1 MRDDLIKNCYIS
13 SFDIEDSSLK
23 HLMII
28 GTKCLIDN
36 KLQRN
41 VYVDN
46 NRLKD
51 ELIYFNFYESKPQYS
66 DVLNVLLPLILSNT
80 NIQKSEEEVL
90 ALIQKYVRYLKKE
103 QYLFDYILAS
113 VLYNSLIHNLID
125 NKDMEYEEILQS
137 IKEKVIGLQIEL
149 DKTSMIKFQMARIK
163 AIQVIDNYIDLK
175 ICDYEENEIITN
187 LLNVIYDIYMED
199 REVIN
204 DGLLSIKKSILSILS
219 ADANLNIDNID
230 FISSMAMYITK
241 LRKYSINKSSYNTSS
256 DPRSLI
262 NLNKGDTIVD
272 PILNKIQ
279 VISKDFCD
287 NVLRSSLVSV
297 KKQSSFTILFLSSM
311 KSLFL
316 VFLPVNSSDFMIN
329 NKSLFDKSLILT

>member
-287 NVLRSSLVSV
+287 NVLIISIKSKSG
-297 KKQSSFTILFLSSM
+297 QYTFSF
-311 KSLFL
+311 KR
-316 VFLPVNSSDFMIN
+316 V
-329 NKSLFDKSLILT
+329 

>member
-66 DVLNVLLPLILSNT
+66 DILNVLLPLILSNT

-287 NVLRSSLVSV
+287 NVLRISIKSKSG
-297 KKQSSFTILFLSSM
+297 QYTFSF
-311 KSLFL
+311 KR
-316 VFLPVNSSDFMIN
+316 V
-329 NKSLFDKSLILT
+329 

>member
-163 AIQVIDNYIDLK
+163 AIQVIDNYIYLK

-187 LLNVIYDIYMED
+187 LLNVIYDIYLED

-287 NVLRSSLVSV
+287 NVLRISIKSKSG
-297 KKQSSFTILFLSSM
+297 QYTFSF
-311 KSLFL
+311 KR
-316 VFLPVNSSDFMIN
+316 V
-329 NKSLFDKSLILT
+329 

>member
-51 ELIYFNFYESKPQYS
+51 ELIYFNFYDSKPQYS

-137 IKEKVIGLQIEL
+137 IKEKVIGLKIEL

-287 NVLRSSLVSV
+287 NVLRISIKSKSG
-297 KKQSSFTILFLSSM
+297 QYTFSF
-311 KSLFL
+311 KR
-316 VFLPVNSSDFMIN
+316 V
-329 NKSLFDKSLILT
+329 

>member
-287 NVLRSSLVSV
+287 NVLRIYIKSKSG
-297 KKQSSFTILFLSSM
+297 QYTFSF
-311 KSLFL
+311 KR
-316 VFLPVNSSDFMIN
+316 V
-329 NKSLFDKSLILT
+329 

>member
-113 VLYNSLIHNLID
+113 VLYNSLIHNW
-125 NKDMEYEEILQS
+125 
-137 IKEKVIGLQIEL
+137 
-149 DKTSMIKFQMARIK
+149 
-163 AIQVIDNYIDLK
+163 
-175 ICDYEENEIITN
+175 ITN
-187 LLNVIYDIYMED
+187 RV
-199 REVIN
+199 R
-204 DGLLSIKKSILSILS
+204 
-219 ADANLNIDNID
+219 
-230 FISSMAMYITK
+230 
-241 LRKYSINKSSYNTSS
+241 
-256 DPRSLI
+256 
-262 NLNKGDTIVD
+262 
-272 PILNKIQ
+272 
-279 VISKDFCD
+279 
-287 NVLRSSLVSV
+287 
-297 KKQSSFTILFLSSM
+297 
-311 KSLFL
+311 
-316 VFLPVNSSDFMIN
+316 
-329 NKSLFDKSLILT
+329 

>member
-204 DGLLSIKKSILSILS
+204 YWLLSIKKSILSILS

-287 NVLRSSLVSV
+287 NVLRISIKSKSG
-297 KKQSSFTILFLSSM
+297 QYTFSF
-311 KSLFL
+311 KR
-316 VFLPVNSSDFMIN
+316 V
-329 NKSLFDKSLILT
+329 

>member
-241 LRKYSINKSSYNTSS
+241 FRKYSINKSSYNTSS

-262 NLNKGDTIVD
+262 NLNKGDTIVY

-287 NVLRSSLVSV
+287 NVLRISIKSKSG
-297 KKQSSFTILFLSSM
+297 QYTFSF
-311 KSLFL
+311 KR
-316 VFLPVNSSDFMIN
+316 V
-329 NKSLFDKSLILT
+329 

>member
-137 IKEKVIGLQIEL
+137 IKEKVIGLKIEL

-287 NVLRSSLVSV
+287 NVLRISIKSKSG
-297 KKQSSFTILFLSSM
+297 QYTFSF
-311 KSLFL
+311 KR
-316 VFLPVNSSDFMIN
+316 V
-329 NKSLFDKSLILT
+329 

>member
-163 AIQVIDNYIDLK
+163 AIQIIDNYIDLK

-287 NVLRSSLVSV
+287 NVLRISIKSKSG
-297 KKQSSFTILFLSSM
+297 QYTFSF
-311 KSLFL
+311 KR
-316 VFLPVNSSDFMIN
+316 V
-329 NKSLFDKSLILT
+329 

>member
-287 NVLRSSLVSV
+287 YVLRISIKSKSG
-297 KKQSSFTILFLSSM
+297 QDTCSF
-311 KSLFL
+311 KR
-316 VFLPVNSSDFMIN
+316 V
-329 NKSLFDKSLILT
+329 

>member
-204 DGLLSIKKSILSILS
+204 DGLLSIKKSILSILGEEI
-219 ADANLNIDNID
+219 NQNIDNID
-230 FISSMAMYITK
+230 FILSMSQYITK
-241 LRKYSINKSSYNTSS
+241 LRIYKINKKIYDKKS
-256 DPRSLI
+256 DPRALISL
-262 NLNKGDTIVD
+262 NVGDEYID
-272 PILNKIQ
+272 PIFNKIE
-279 VISKDFCD
+279 VLSKEFSE
-287 NVLRSSLVSV
+287 N
-297 KKQSSFTILFLSSM
+297 ILKLKLKA
-311 KSLFL
+311 KSGIYILKF
-316 VFLPVNSSDFMIN
+316 I
-329 NKSLFDKSLILT
+329 KS

>member
-51 ELIYFNFYESKPQYS
+51 ELIYFNFYDSKPQYS

-103 QYLFDYILAS
+103 QYLFDYILTS

-287 NVLRSSLVSV
+287 NVLRISIKSKSG
-297 KKQSSFTILFLSSM
+297 QYTFSF
-311 KSLFL
+311 KR
-316 VFLPVNSSDFMIN
+316 V
-329 NKSLFDKSLILT
+329 

>member
-51 ELIYFNFYESKPQYS
+51 ELIYFNFYDSKPQYS

-199 REVIN
+199 RAVIN

-287 NVLRSSLVSV
+287 NVLRISIKSKSG
-297 KKQSSFTILFLSSM
+297 QYTFSF
-311 KSLFL
+311 KR
-316 VFLPVNSSDFMIN
+316 V
-329 NKSLFDKSLILT
+329 

>member
-187 LLNVIYDIYMED
+187 LLNVIYDIYIED

-287 NVLRSSLVSV
+287 NVLRIS
-297 KKQSSFTILFLSSM
+297 I
-311 KSLFL
+311 KS
-316 VFLPVNSSDFMIN
+316 
-329 NKSLFDKSLILT
+329 KSGQYTFNFKRV

>member
-279 VISKDFCD
+279 VISKDICD
-287 NVLRSSLVSV
+287 NVLRISIKSKSG
-297 KKQSSFTILFLSSM
+297 QYTFSF
-311 KSLFL
+311 KR
-316 VFLPVNSSDFMIN
+316 V
-329 NKSLFDKSLILT
+329 

>member
-46 NRLKD
+46 NRFKD

-187 LLNVIYDIYMED
+187 LLNVIYDIYIED

-287 NVLRSSLVSV
+287 NVLRIS
-297 KKQSSFTILFLSSM
+297 I
-311 KSLFL
+311 KS
-316 VFLPVNSSDFMIN
+316 
-329 NKSLFDKSLILT
+329 KSGQYTFNFKRV

>member
-46 NRLKD
+46 NRFKD

-187 LLNVIYDIYMED
+187 LLNVIYDIYIED

-256 DPRSLI
+256 EPRSLI

-287 NVLRSSLVSV
+287 NVLRISIKSKSG
-297 KKQSSFTILFLSSM
+297 QYTFSF
-311 KSLFL
+311 KR
-316 VFLPVNSSDFMIN
+316 V
-329 NKSLFDKSLILT
+329 

>member
-287 NVLRSSLVSV
+287 NVSRISIKSKSG
-297 KKQSSFTILFLSSM
+297 QYTFSF
-311 KSLFL
+311 KR
-316 VFLPVNSSDFMIN
+316 V
-329 NKSLFDKSLILT
+329 

>member
-204 DGLLSIKKSILSILS
+204 DGILSIKKSILSILS

-287 NVLRSSLVSV
+287 NVLRISIKSKSG
-297 KKQSSFTILFLSSM
+297 QYTFSF
-311 KSLFL
+311 KR
-316 VFLPVNSSDFMIN
+316 V
-329 NKSLFDKSLILT
+329 

>member
-287 NVLRSSLVSV
+287 NVLRISIKSKSG
-297 KKQSSFTILFLSSM
+297 QYTFSF
-311 KSLFL
+311 KR
-316 VFLPVNSSDFMIN
+316 V
-329 NKSLFDKSLILT
+329 

>member
-46 NRLKD
+46 NRFKD

-287 NVLRSSLVSV
+287 NVLRIS
-297 KKQSSFTILFLSSM
+297 I
-311 KSLFL
+311 KS
-316 VFLPVNSSDFMIN
+316 
-329 NKSLFDKSLILT
+329 KSGQYTFNFKRV

>member
-46 NRLKD
+46 NRLND
-51 ELIYFNFYESKPQYS
+51 ELLYFNFYESKPQYS

-287 NVLRSSLVSV
+287 NVLRISIKSKSG
-297 KKQSSFTILFLSSM
+297 QYTFSF
-311 KSLFL
+311 KR
-316 VFLPVNSSDFMIN
+316 V
-329 NKSLFDKSLILT
+329 

>member
-175 ICDYEENEIITN
+175 ICDYAENELITN
-187 LLNVIYDIYMED
+187 LLNVIYDIYIED
-199 REVIN
+199 RECLN
-204 DGLLSIKKSILSILS
+204 DGILSMKKSILSILS

-287 NVLRSSLVSV
+287 NVLRISIKSKSG
-297 KKQSSFTILFLSSM
+297 QYTFSF
-311 KSLFL
+311 KR
-316 VFLPVNSSDFMIN
+316 V
-329 NKSLFDKSLILT
+329 

>member
-175 ICDYEENEIITN
+175 IGDYEENEIITN

-204 DGLLSIKKSILSILS
+204 EGLLSIKKSILSILS

-287 NVLRSSLVSV
+287 NVLRISIKSKSG
-297 KKQSSFTILFLSSM
+297 QYTFSF
-311 KSLFL
+311 KR
-316 VFLPVNSSDFMIN
+316 V
-329 NKSLFDKSLILT
+329 

>member
-103 QYLFDYILAS
+103 EYLFDYILAS

-287 NVLRSSLVSV
+287 NVLRISIKSKSG
-297 KKQSSFTILFLSSM
+297 QYTFSF
-311 KSLFL
+311 KR
-316 VFLPVNSSDFMIN
+316 V
-329 NKSLFDKSLILT
+329 

>member
-46 NRLKD
+46 NRFKD

-199 REVIN
+199 RAVIN

-287 NVLRSSLVSV
+287 NVLRISIKSKSG
-297 KKQSSFTILFLSSM
+297 QYTFSF
-311 KSLFL
+311 KR
-316 VFLPVNSSDFMIN
+316 V
-329 NKSLFDKSLILT
+329 

>member
-204 DGLLSIKKSILSILS
+204 NGLLSIKKSILSILS

-287 NVLRSSLVSV
+287 NVLRISIKSKSG
-297 KKQSSFTILFLSSM
+297 QYTFSF
-311 KSLFL
+311 KR
-316 VFLPVNSSDFMIN
+316 V
-329 NKSLFDKSLILT
+329 

>member
-66 DVLNVLLPLILSNT
+66 DVLNVLVPLILSNT

-90 ALIQKYVRYLKKE
+90 ALFQKYVRYLKKE

-287 NVLRSSLVSV
+287 NVLRISIKSKSG
-297 KKQSSFTILFLSSM
+297 QYTFSF
-311 KSLFL
+311 KR
-316 VFLPVNSSDFMIN
+316 V
-329 NKSLFDKSLILT
+329 

>member
-1 MRDDLIKNCYIS
+1 MKDDLIKNCYIS
-13 SFDIEDSSLK
+13 SFDIEDTSLK

-46 NRLKD
+46 KRLKD
-51 ELIYFNFYESKPQYS
+51 ELIYFNFYENKPQYM
-66 DVLNVLLPLILSNT
+66 DVLNVLLSLILSNT
-80 NIQKSEEEVL
+80 NIQKSEDEVL
-90 ALIQKYVRYLKKE
+90 SLIQKYVKYLKRDK
-103 QYLFDYILAS
+103 YLFDYILAS

-125 NKDMEYEEILQS
+125 NPNLEYEEILQS
-137 IKEKVIGLQIEL
+137 IKEKMIGLQIEL
-149 DKTSMIKFQMARIK
+149 DKASMIKFQMARIK
-163 AIQVIDNYIDLK
+163 AIQIIDNYIDLK

-287 NVLRSSLVSV
+287 NVLRISIKSKSG
-297 KKQSSFTILFLSSM
+297 QYTFSF
-311 KSLFL
+311 KR
-316 VFLPVNSSDFMIN
+316 V
-329 NKSLFDKSLILT
+329 

>member
-149 DKTSMIKFQMARIK
+149 DKNSMIKFQMARIK

-287 NVLRSSLVSV
+287 NVLRISIKSKSG
-297 KKQSSFTILFLSSM
+297 QYTFSF
-311 KSLFL
+311 KR
-316 VFLPVNSSDFMIN
+316 V
-329 NKSLFDKSLILT
+329 

>member
-287 NVLRSSLVSV
+287 NVLRI
-297 KKQSSFTILFLSSM
+297 SF
-311 KSLFL
+311 KS
-316 VFLPVNSSDFMIN
+316 
-329 NKSLFDKSLILT
+329 KSGQYTFSFKRV

>member
-1 MRDDLIKNCYIS
+1 MKDDLIKNCYIS
-13 SFDIEDSSLK
+13 SFDIEDTSLK

-80 NIQKSEEEVL
+80 NIQKSEDEVL
-90 ALIQKYVRYLKKE
+90 SLIQKYVKYLKRDK
-103 QYLFDYILAS
+103 YLFDYILAS

-125 NKDMEYEEILQS
+125 NPNLEYEEILQS
-137 IKEKVIGLQIEL
+137 IKEKMIGLQIEL
-149 DKTSMIKFQMARIK
+149 DKASMIKFQMARIK
-163 AIQVIDNYIDLK
+163 AIQIIDNYIDLK
-175 ICDYEENEIITN
+175 ICDYAENELITN
-187 LLNVIYDIYMED
+187 LLNVIYDIYIED
-199 REVIN
+199 RECLN
-204 DGLLSIKKSILSILS
+204 DGILSMKKSILSILS
-219 ADANLNIDNID
+219 AEANLNIDNID

-287 NVLRSSLVSV
+287 NVLRISIKSKSG
-297 KKQSSFTILFLSSM
+297 QYTFSF
-311 KSLFL
+311 KR
-316 VFLPVNSSDFMIN
+316 V
-329 NKSLFDKSLILT
+329 

>member
-113 VLYNSLIHNLID
+113 VLNNSLIHNLID

-287 NVLRSSLVSV
+287 NVLRISIKSKSG
-297 KKQSSFTILFLSSM
+297 QYTFSF
-311 KSLFL
+311 KR
-316 VFLPVNSSDFMIN
+316 V
-329 NKSLFDKSLILT
+329 

>member
-51 ELIYFNFYESKPQYS
+51 ELIYFNFYETKPQYS

-187 LLNVIYDIYMED
+187 LLNVIYDIYIED
-199 REVIN
+199 RETIN
-204 DGLLSIKKSILSILS
+204 DGILSIKKSILSILS

-287 NVLRSSLVSV
+287 NVLRISIKSKSG
-297 KKQSSFTILFLSSM
+297 QYTFSF
-311 KSLFL
+311 KR
-316 VFLPVNSSDFMIN
+316 V
-329 NKSLFDKSLILT
+329 